1 MLKWRANM
9 ELTPN
14 ESIFCQA
21 LAMTSLLGEL
31 NNSKFLESEYY
42 QNLRFSGNSENF
54 RKILNASGLGNPA
67 TMQMFLY
74 ILLVMPKE
82 ILKDFDR
89 KFSDLCEVEINQL
102 FLNLVVN
109 VNTTYNKE
117 SNNNLA
123 TVNYYKHT
131 RNAVS
136 HAKCCYEVINNVRYV
151 TFKDENPKDVSQHCQ
166 FTIKTEDMERII
178 EKLQIQIMMFLNSQ
192 WSKR

>member
-1 MLKWRANM
+1 M

-89 KFSDLCEVEINQL
+89 KFSAQCEVEINQL

-136 HAKCCYEVINNVRYV
+136 HAKCCYEVKNNVCYV
-151 TFKDENPKDVSQHCQ
+151 TFKDENPRDVSQHCQ
-166 FTIKTEDMERII
+166 FTIKTEDMGRII
-178 EKLQIQIMMFLNSQ
+178 KKLQMQIMMFLNSQ

>member
-1 MLKWRANM
+1 M

-31 NNSKFLESEYY
+31 NNSNFLESEYY
-42 QNLRFSGNSENF
+42 QNLKFSGNSENF
-54 RKILNASGLGNPA
+54 KKILNVSGLGNPA

-89 KFSDLCEVEINQL
+89 NFSTQCEVEINQL
-102 FLNLVVN
+102 FLNMVVN
-109 VNTTYNKE
+109 VNTTYNNE
-117 SNNNLA
+117 SSNNLA
-123 TVNYYKHT
+123 TINYYKHT

-136 HAKCCYEVINNVRYV
+136 HAKCYYEVINNVCYV

-166 FTIKTEDMERII
+166 FTIKTADMGSIL
-178 EKLQIQIMMFLNSQ
+178 EKLQIQIMTFLNSQ